1 MFLPCSTSKVRS
13 RARDPSGGT
22 APAQVRAAIAQARDD
37 RAHRTAPLPAQ
48 DRATAM
54 DKVRRVSNTARRA
67 DRAAALLIFA
77 GALLTVSLHW
87 PGHMSVDT
95 LLQLRD
101 GLSRNYQSN
110 QPPAMSWLMALMQG
124 SPLGLGGLLALNVG
138 VWSACAWRLY
148 RLLAERGGWHPWA
161 ALLVWFLFPV
171 SFFYNGILWKDVLAA
186 HLAALAFLL
195 VIPGRGSSPHGGAL
209 IAGALTIAAAALLR
223 QQMIIVI
230 PILAAAIGMASR
242 TRGRW
247 NALGRTGLWF
257 GGVLALT
264 QLAGS
269 ALKQG
274 ATDFSEP
281 SIQGPIYQIT
291 TFDLA
296 GIQHH
301 GGQLRTP
308 ALAAAGMD
316 TKRLA
321 AMLALYG
328 PDRVDR
334 LGDYLD
340 NPLFTLASP
349 DLVSLLTADWWS
361 SIRANPGA
369 YAAHRWEHFLWQAGF
384 RDTLACLPFY
394 FGISPLPADFPMLP
408 LPPGNPTRD
417 ARLTALAHG
426 LMPLFRPAIYATIAL
441 LALIGLCCRRP
452 RYWEVLAALQV
463 AGLGYLGSYLLIGIA
478 CDFRYTYFLVPVALI
493 GVLSLWLPRHAHPL
507 SGVAPA

>member
-1 MFLPCSTSKVRS
+1 
-13 RARDPSGGT
+13 
-22 APAQVRAAIAQARDD
+22 
-37 RAHRTAPLPAQ
+37 
-48 DRATAM
+48 M
-54 DKVRRVSNTARRA
+54 DKVRGVSNTASRT

-101 GLSRNYQSN
+101 GLSRDYRSN
-110 QPPAMSWLMALMQG
+110 QPPAMSWLVAVMQG

-138 VWSACAWRLY
+138 VWSAWR
-148 RLLAERGGWHPWA
+148 
-161 ALLVWFLFPV
+161 
-171 SFFYNGILWKDVLAA
+171 
-186 HLAALAFLL
+186 LAALPPARGARRLAPLGGTAGLVPVSGRLFLQRYCVEGRAGGASGRTGIPAGNPRSR
-195 VIPGRGSSPHGGAL
+195 VISPRRGADRRRPGDRGRRPAPATNGRGHPY
-209 IAGALTIAAAALLR
+209 
-223 QQMIIVI
+223 
-230 PILAAAIGMASR
+230 P
-242 TRGRW
+242 RGRW

-264 QLAGS
+264 QLAGT
-269 ALKQG
+269 AFKHG

-281 SIQGPIYQIT
+281 SIQGPIYQLMI
-291 TFDLA
+291 FDLA

-308 ALAAAGMD
+308 ALTAAGMD
-316 TKRLA
+316 TNRLA

-334 LGDYLD
+334 LGAFSD
-340 NPLFTLASP
+340 NPIIGVMHRRDWT
-349 DLVSLLTADWWS
+349 SLLAADWWA

-369 YAAHRWEHFLWQAGF
+369 YAAHRWEHFLWQAGC

-417 ARLTALAHG
+417 ARLTALGHG
-426 LMPLFRPAIYATIAL
+426 FMPLFRPAIYATIAL
-441 LALIGLCCRRP
+441 LALIGLGYRRP
-452 RYWEVLAALQV
+452 RYREVLAGLQV
-463 AGLGYLGSYLLIGIA
+463 AGLAYLGSYLLIGIA
-478 CDFRYTYFLVPVALI
+478 CDFRYAYFLVPVALI
-493 GVLSLWLPRHAHPL
+493 GTFSLWLPRRAHPP

>member
-1 MFLPCSTSKVRS
+1 
-13 RARDPSGGT
+13 
-22 APAQVRAAIAQARDD
+22 
-37 RAHRTAPLPAQ
+37 
-48 DRATAM
+48 M
-54 DKVRRVSNTARRA
+54 DKVRRVSNTASRA

-101 GLSRNYQSN
+101 GLSRDYRSN
-110 QPPAMSWLMALMQG
+110 QPPAMSWLVALMQR

-148 RLLAERGGWHPWA
+148 RLLAERGGWRPWA

-209 IAGALTIAAAALLR
+209 IAGALAIAAAALLR
-223 QQMIIVI
+223 QQMVVVI
-230 PILAAAIGMASR
+230 PILAAAIGMVSR
-242 TRGRW
+242 ARGRW

-264 QLAGS
+264 QLAGA
-269 ALKQG
+269 ALKHG

-281 SIQGPIYQIT
+281 SIQGPIYQLI

-308 ALAAAGMD
+308 ALTAAGMQD
-316 TKRLA
+316 TERLA

-334 LGDYLD
+334 LGEFSD
-340 NPLFTLASP
+340 NPIIGVMHRRDWT
-349 DLVSLLTADWWS
+349 SLLAADWWA

-417 ARLTALAHG
+417 ARLTALGHG

-441 LALIGLCCRRP
+441 LALIGLGYRRP
-452 RYWEVLAALQV
+452 RYWEVLAGLQV
-463 AGLGYLGSYLLIGIA
+463 AGLAYLGSYLLIGIA
-478 CDFRYTYFLVPVALI
+478 CDFRYAYFLVPVALI
-493 GVLSLWLPRHAHPL
+493 GTFSLWLPRRAHPL
-507 SGVAPA
+507 SGVAPT